1 MNLSPEIVAELFR
14 QCAFISALIA
24 GFSFA
29 FLAVI
34 LTNHTTKKI
43 DDWTAGFAIA
53 ATAGLIVCAL
63 GWTGRTPCVGVVLEQ
78 SREHAF
84 SIAREVC
91 RYSSLIVNDVH
102 CVFFFLLNKFRTLR
116 LDSFP
121 QARCGI
127 IDHYNNCSNVCS
139 LDLAVFYQVGICRL
153 PVRLVFAGAAVRS
166 PA

>member
-34 LTNHTTKKI
+34 LTNKTTKKI

-63 GWTGRTPCVGVVLEQ
+63 GWTLGVPHVLELSLNNSGNTPFQ
-78 SREHAF
+78 LPEKYIIIHRSL
-84 SIAREVC
+84 SITFIA
-91 RYSSLIVNDVH
+91 SF
-102 CVFFFLLNKFRTLR
+102 FFFLTSLGLSGWIRSRR
-116 LDSFP
+116 LGVVSSILT
-121 QARCGI
+121 I
-127 IDHYNNCSNVCS
+127 I
-139 LDLAVFYQVGICRL
+139 
-153 PVRLVFAGAAVRS
+153 AAVYAIWILRFFIR
-166 PA
+166 